1 MNSGVYRSRWAFL
14 PLGLCALAAVGA
26 HAAADVV
33 AHRTLLFATHVDA
46 FFAHVSF
53 LAPLV
58 DIVSSSQR
66 TWASRALALFL
77 ELCAD
82 ALIAAPLLGYDERD
96 GKQELKLARGFL
108 KKLKPHGVARP
119 LVTVLLSTAGACA
132 VARLLRG
139 TLLHLPFLAGM
150 LAATV
155 LFSLLVLL
163 VPRAA
168 FRSLEREAARPKPS
182 RLSLVVLVPLAIA
195 AIGALR

>member
-1 MNSGVYRSRWAFL
+1 VNRSRWAFL

-33 AHRTLLFATHVDA
+33 AHRALLFATHVDA
-46 FFAHVSF
+46 WISRFSF

-58 DIVSSSQR
+58 DIVSASQR
-66 TWASRALALFL
+66 TWLSRALALVL
-77 ELCAD
+77 ELSAD
-82 ALIAAPLLGYDERD
+82 ALVALPLLGYDERD
-96 GKQELKLARGFL
+96 GKTELKLARGFF
-108 KKLKPHGVARP
+108 KKLKLWRLLRP
-119 LVTVLLSTAGACA
+119 LAAVMLSTAGACA
-132 VARLLRG
+132 VARLVRG
-139 TLLHLPFLAGM
+139 TLLHLPFLAGL

-182 RLSLVVLVPLAIA
+182 RLTLALLLPLAIA
-195 AIGALR
+195 SVGAFR